1 MEAIW
6 NRIYN
11 QELIWSEAGGK
22 GGFGRGPLQNL
33 RGTLARELNSY
44 LIWEKNHP
52 PGQTYIPP
60 DLDAPWRQEALSQG
74 IDTLSDPQ
82 GRLNP
87 RELPVLENIISK
99 LTQGKGAI
107 PNEEWNGQDYF
118 IESFNPFLAISRE
131 DTKDIDLAKVVQNR
145 SRILLDVINKD

>member
-22 GGFGRGPLQNL
+22 GGFGRGPLNNL
-33 RGTLARELNSY
+33 RNTFARELNSY
-44 LIWEKNHP
+44 LIWEKTHP
-52 PGQTYIPP
+52 YDTTPSPIVEG
-60 DLDAPWRQEALSQG
+60 DL
-74 IDTLSDPQ
+74 Q
-82 GRLNP
+82 GRLNE
-87 RELPVLENIISK
+87 RELPVLENVINK

-118 IESFNPFLAISRE
+118 VESFNPFLAISRE
-131 DTKDIDLAKVVQNR
+131 DTKDIDLAKVVQDR
-145 SRILLDVINKD
+145 ARLLLNVINKD